1 VICCTH
7 AYAIAYHCD
16 IDRHVYSRYFTVSTP
31 DLSWDQNFTA
41 VLGPTLCYTSGGF
54 RGGPSRLRP
63 PPWRPTDAV
72 TVLLI
77 SDNGTVLW
85 RRLSMIATSGF
96 LAAIEC
102 TKFVFG
108 RGSRTPLRELTALFQ
123 IPWLKGDPTSKGRGR
138 PRNANFSI
146 RPCIL

>member
-16 IDRHVYSRYFTVSTP
+16 IDRHVYSKYFTVSTP
-31 DLSWDQNFTA
+31 DWSWDQNFTA
-41 VLGPTLCYTSGGF
+41 VLPFAIPVADLEGG
-54 RGGPSRLRP
+54 RAGSAP
-63 PPWRPTDAV
+63 PPWRRTDAV

-85 RRLSMIATSGF
+85 RRLSMIVTSGF
-96 LAAIEC
+96 LAALEC

-108 RGSRTPLRELTALFQ
+108 RGSRTPLGELTALFQ
-123 IPWLKGDPTSKGRGR
+123 THWLKGDPTSKGRGR
-138 PRNANFSI
+138 P
-146 RPCIL
+146 P